1 MMLIF
6 SRLITKKIINIM
18 EKINSKQ
25 YLVPVVE
32 ATSVKVED
40 GFTLSSDNKRE
51 HKYSI
56 VGPSNDFDP
65 EQM

>member
-1 MMLIF
+1 
-6 SRLITKKIINIM
+6 M

-32 ATSVKVED
+32 ATSVRVED
-40 GFTLSSDNKRE
+40 GFALSSDNKRE